1 MPMLVKPV
9 TLAGNVVRLEP
20 LGQEHAP
27 ICIRVSQDPDIWTY
41 MPVDPSHSLE
51 ALSTWIEAALR
62 ARAQGQQM
70 PFAIVDA
77 LSGRVYRLHPLFE
90 HLPQDYGLEIG
101 WTWLAREVRR
111 TAVNTE
117 CKYLLLRH
125 AFESLGA
132 IRVQLKTDSR
142 NQRSQR
148 AIERLGAVREG
159 VLRKQMIL
167 ENGYQRDTV
176 MYSIIAD
183 EWPAVKSE
191 PGGEA
196 AGLSSRAVR
205 PSPIGRDRYGD
216 QAPFTAAIAAP
227 SSAGLQRGGG
237 GARNPPDL
245 PGPRRNQG
253 APERATDHGDW
264 SPAARLLPSVPPG
277 AVERRVA

>member
-1 MPMLVKPV
+1 MPMLVEPV
-9 TLAGNVVRLEP
+9 ILFGNRVRLEP
-20 LGQEHAP
+20 LGSAHA
-27 ICIRVSQDPDIWTY
+27 IDLYAVSQDPDIWTY
-41 MPVDPSHSLE
+41 MPVDPSRSLE
-51 ALSTWIEAALR
+51 ALSSWIETALR

-77 LSGRVYRLHPLFE
+77 RSGKVIGSTRYLSIT
-90 HLPQDYGLEIG
+90 PQDYGIEIG
-101 WTWLAREVRR
+101 WTWLARDARR

-176 MYSIIAD
+176 IYSIIAS
-183 EWPAVKSE
+183 EWPGVKDALE
-191 PGGEA
+191 EKLLA
-196 AGLSSRAVR
+196 
-205 PSPIGRDRYGD
+205 SP
-216 QAPFTAAIAAP
+216 
-227 SSAGLQRGGG
+227 
-237 GARNPPDL
+237 
-245 PGPRRNQG
+245 
-253 APERATDHGDW
+253 PER
-264 SPAARLLPSVPPG
+264 
-277 AVERRVA
+277 